1 MAVRNMTVYFFSS
14 MEHVK
19 KGEKMYEKMYEKTSE
34 T

>member
-1 MAVRNMTVYFFSS
+1 MAVRNMTVYVFSF
-14 MEHVK
+14 MERVK